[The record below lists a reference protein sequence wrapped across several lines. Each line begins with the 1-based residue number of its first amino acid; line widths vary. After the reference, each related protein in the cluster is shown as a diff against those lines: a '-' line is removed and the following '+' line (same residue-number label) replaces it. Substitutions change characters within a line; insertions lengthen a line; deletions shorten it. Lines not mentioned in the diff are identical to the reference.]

1 MAPFIPTRI
10 QAHTRQGSTQSG
22 TRKIERDWNVGSGES
37 ERRER
42 LKGKRSVEKKDRRRS
57 IWETIEGGLGFQ
69 ALIIK
74 STWPFFLKEIKFI
87 KF

>member
-1 MAPFIPTRI
+1 LINGSIHP
-10 QAHTRQGSTQSG
+10 HTHTGITHTPEQHKIGY
-22 TRKIERDWNVGSGES
+22 RKSESDWNVGSGES

-42 LKGKRSVEKKDRRRS
+42 LKEKRSVEKKDARRS

-74 STWPFFLKEIKFI
+74 STWPYF
-87 KF
+87 